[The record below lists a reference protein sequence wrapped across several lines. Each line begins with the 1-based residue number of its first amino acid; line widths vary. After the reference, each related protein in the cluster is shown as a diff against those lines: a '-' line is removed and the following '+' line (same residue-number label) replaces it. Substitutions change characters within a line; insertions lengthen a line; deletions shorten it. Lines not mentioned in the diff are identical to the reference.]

1 MVLVLDPD
9 VEQAHRPVT
18 ANTPVNHVAIES
30 ALTANAIR
38 DTLPF
43 PPPISAS
50 ASASS
55 SAVCAAN
62 RNSGTPAA
70 VATQGFSRTTTT
82 WPTRCSSAL
91 MRWLIADGV
100 TWSRAAAA
108 SNDPCSITAAKAA
121 NC

>member
-1 MVLVLDPD
+1 MSN
-9 VEQAHRPVT
+9 
-18 ANTPVNHVAIES
+18 NTSSSASKTPLNHVAIES
-30 ALTANAIR
+30 ALTAIAMR
-38 DTLPF
+38 GDAPS
-43 PPPISAS
+43 PPPISAN
-50 ASASS
+50 ASASN

-70 VATQGFSRTTTT
+70 VATHGFSRTTTT

-121 NC
+121 SC